1 MTLSLGSHAATP
13 TFTPTATAS
22 HIASA
27 HNVPSDWWRADVATR
42 VLQRVTD
49 MQGIGLHG
57 TLLGSGGQVLFCSHQ
72 GLFTARA
79 DGSGLQ
85 HLMALETFGTVQWL
99 P

>member
-1 MTLSLGSHAATP
+1 MATG
-13 TFTPTATAS
+13 
-22 HIASA
+22 
-27 HNVPSDWWRADVATR
+27 

-57 TLLGSGGQVLFCSHQ
+57 TLLGCGGQVLFCSHQ

-85 HLMALETFGTVQWL
+85 HLMVLETFGTLQWIL
-99 P
+99 

>member
-1 MTLSLGSHAATP
+1 M
-13 TFTPTATAS
+13 
-22 HIASA
+22 
-27 HNVPSDWWRADVATR
+27 PSDWWRADVATG
-42 VLQRVTD
+42 VLQRVPD

-57 TLLGSGGQVLFCSHQ
+57 TLLGSGGQVLFRSHQ

-85 HLMALETFGTVQWL
+85 HLMALATFGTLQWI